1 MKVHITPESRLWL
14 TVAEMPTVRRL
25 IAEYKDSEYTVEELA
40 KDALNWIICPMGQ
53 NARILECSASV
64 AKNSRINDWHFEG
77 SGKFD
82 VWIEFV
88 AFDQFAGCWW
98 CGVYLSDI
106 CSVSPS
112 NRDEI
117 FTHCFVKRYVREDS

>member
-1 MKVHITPESRLWL
+1 MSLSNRDEENLMTALYASRSG
-14 TVAEMPTVRRL
+14 VP
-25 IAEYKDSEYTVEELA
+25 K
-40 KDALNWIICPMGQ
+40 II
-53 NARILECSASV
+53 

-88 AFDQFAGCWW
+88 AFDQYAGCWW

-106 CSVSPS
+106 WSVCS
-112 NRDEI
+112 RDEDDRAERYK
-117 FTHCFVKRYVREDS
+117 HCFVKKYVREES